1 MDTVGGEDVMS
12 TVKVGVAGGVHD
24 TVKVDDASVAATPPV
39 CHARTQALSD
49 CPDTHGAEFGAASGE
64 TVPATTPE
72 VHKVDCSGAVDVAG
86 VIHV

>member
-24 TVKVDDASVAATPPV
+24 TVKADDASVAATPPV
-39 CHARTQALSD
+39 CHARTHALSD

-72 VHKVDCSGAVDVAG
+72 VHKGDCSGAVAVAG